1 MLFNSSSLE
10 DICGCDNKL
19 NKNNDFLKYAFV
31 VLIIILLLMIP
42 CVNSYAPIEPE
53 DSLLYVSH
61 SSKVNEGELDS
72 QFVYN
77 ITANLSNIIFN
88 VYDEEHGE
96 IAKGRAF
103 GTKGEHKAAEIIYE
117 NMTKIGLYTTI
128 QKLDKHPGRLF
139 NDIITKLEVINYTAI
154 INGEPIDCF
163 IAPSWNGLQGRQ
175 NQLNTT
181 FNHSNLKIIPIPKFP
196 CLYNHK
202 LAKET
207 EDFIFITKDQWYSP
221 NWSLPIISLFKPFL
235 DPIKHIMM
243 LHLTSL
249 FNIKRQT
256 EFWYKFYPHC
266 KGLILYDFNKDC
278 HDMIYFGD
286 SSKNSLPVLFING
299 SIGEKINENPDLFRI
314 DFLLKQRLNS
324 SVISY
329 NVIGQLNGTDPT
341 KTVIVSSLYDSWWCQ
356 GTADSAIGMAIVLA
370 IAKYFYE
377 HNLTPR
383 YTVKF
388 IAFSGEEYNIRGA
401 RYYEATHKD
410 EEIIYMIDL
419 NQVGFTQ
426 EEPRLTLDVV
436 SDKFLFLNQ
445 IWDIVERTNYVKR
458 TGDTADIKK
467 IFWGSGI
474 IPSNSYPF
482 VTSRSSVKTVTFFK
496 DGGWILHHRDGLNHT
511 EGDVLKYF
519 NWTDVSVTG
528 ELILNI
534 TKYLTIEP
542 EENLIKYTTHRTDLK
557 LLVKDTPS

>member
-1 MLFNSSSLE
+1 
-10 DICGCDNKL
+10 
-19 NKNNDFLKYAFV
+19 
-31 VLIIILLLMIP
+31 
-42 CVNSYAPIEPE
+42 
-53 DSLLYVSH
+53 
-61 SSKVNEGELDS
+61 
-72 QFVYN
+72 
-77 ITANLSNIIFN
+77 
-88 VYDEEHGE
+88 
-96 IAKGRAF
+96 
-103 GTKGEHKAAEIIYE
+103 
-117 NMTKIGLYTTI
+117 
-128 QKLDKHPGRLF
+128 
-139 NDIITKLEVINYTAI
+139 
-154 INGEPIDCF
+154 
-163 IAPSWNGLQGRQ
+163 
-175 NQLNTT
+175 
-181 FNHSNLKIIPIPKFP
+181 
-196 CLYNHK
+196 
-202 LAKET
+202 
-207 EDFIFITKDQWYSP
+207 
-221 NWSLPIISLFKPFL
+221 
-235 DPIKHIMM
+235 
-243 LHLTSL
+243 
-249 FNIKRQT
+249 
-256 EFWYKFYPHC
+256 
-266 KGLILYDFNKDC
+266 
-278 HDMIYFGD
+278 MIYFGD

-314 DFLLKQRLNS
+314 DFFLKQRLNT

-377 HNLTPR
+377 YNLTPK

-401 RYYEATHKD
+401 RYYEATHED
-410 EEIIYMIDL
+410 EDIIYMIDL
-419 NQVGFTQ
+419 NQLGFTQ

-436 SDKFLFLNQ
+436 SDKFLFLNE
-445 IWDIVERTNYVKR
+445 IWDIVERTNYVNR

-467 IFWGSGI
+467 VFWGSGI
-474 IPSNSYPF
+474 IPSNPYPF
-482 VTSRSSVKTVTFFK
+482 VTRRSSVKTVTFFK